1 MEAQSLVQHE
11 MTETLPYV
19 EPNPQELN
27 LQVLQEN
34 LGNCLSIIDDEVMKG
49 YITKLEQLPIM
60 DPGAYRLDQMEE
72 LQFFRITEL
81 VYQEDEF
88 SVDKLSMMFHALSG
102 FPCTLVLMLQSDGAK
117 TNFYLGARSNNAER
131 STGTMRNMLEKNAE
145 RLFPWQQ
152 N

>member
-72 LQFFRITEL
+72 LQEL
-81 VYQEDEF
+81 QV
-88 SVDKLSMMFHALSG
+88 SPLNVPL
-102 FPCTLVLMLQSDGAK
+102 
-117 TNFYLGARSNNAER
+117 
-131 STGTMRNMLEKNAE
+131 
-145 RLFPWQQ
+145 
-152 N
+152 